1 MTTNPD
7 FTALVF
13 LFRHEI
19 LSKSTHIII
28 FNLIE
33 SLKRIQD
40 STSLV
45 SCDIE
50 LVHKFTETT
59 PIKDVNG
66 NLVCSNCDI
75 IARYESD
82 MIAPSLN
89 IDANQLQVSRGV
101 VKLYVR
107 TRTNTNADLTHATS
121 NTAATFS
128 YHKITVL
135 QLVKYN
141 ESTLLNSNNQYY
153 YNDDAIH
160 KTNNLI
166 NTRVADTT
174 ARQLEQQNV
183 PHMSIFNDLL
193 HNNNSFYDTIAKIN
207 NKQSQAKV
215 ISQLKNINVSNLY
228 SQLPTTHALK
238 DSNVLAHAIGNAKVN
253 SSNTSTPSQ
262 LEPSQSEYIVVLM
275 PGNEPLD
282 YDPTVTKSIMEI
294 DQWSFKP
301 SMIGGN
307 GTTSPQSTP
316 KSISL
321 GIDGKLTIV
330 TKSNLNQL
338 QHRPCHHCNTA
349 NCKHQKN
356 VIKYSDNLHVVA
368 NPVYEKV
375 LNKIPAQMMNQPNRA
390 TVIKNLQEYLE
401 MIG

>member
-1 MTTNPD
+1 MATHPD
-7 FTALVF
+7 FTTLIF

-19 LSKSTHIII
+19 LSKSTHIIV

-40 STSLV
+40 SASLV

-75 IARYESD
+75 IARYEAD

-107 TRTNTNADLTHATS
+107 TKIDAN
-121 NTAATFS
+121 TFS

-141 ESTLLNSNNQYY
+141 DSTLSNSNNQYY

-160 KTNNLI
+160 KTNSLI
-166 NTRVADTT
+166 NTRVAETT
-174 ARQLEQQNV
+174 ARRLEQQNV

-193 HNNNSFYDTIAKIN
+193 HNDNSFYDTIAKIN
-207 NKQSQAKV
+207 HKQSQAKV
-215 ISQLKNINVSNLY
+215 VSQLKNINVSNLY

-238 DSNVLAHAIGNAKVN
+238 DSNVLAQAIGNAKVEAR
-253 SSNTSTPSQ
+253 TGAT
-262 LEPSQSEYIVVLM
+262 PSQSEYIVVLM

-301 SMIGGN
+301 SMVGGN
-307 GTTSPQSTP
+307 GTTPAQSTP
-316 KSISL
+316 RSISL

-349 NCKHQKN
+349 NCKHHKN

-375 LNKIPAQMMNQPNRA
+375 LNKIPAQTMNQPNRA